1 MLRKY
6 LFIIFILISSSCW
19 AVDPFEDFHEYGQ
32 LSDEEIHDLHKG
44 EMLYG
49 DTEFGF
55 ILSRGNINSTSF
67 KLKGN
72 LYQDFEKWRN
82 QFKIDSLYKRD
93 ENDDTGDSDVT
104 ANRVFV
110 SAQGNYKVG
119 VKNSSFFIYGDYE
132 EDQFSGL
139 KFKSTIAT
147 GYGARVYQGTKN
159 KVDIDIGPGLYRS
172 VADEDSTVSESE
184 ESKTGYLLRVAMQWE
199 RLVSKRTR
207 FNQDV
212 SIEQSLSGLNSR
224 LKSETALISQV
235 IGAVSLKF
243 AYMYQHKQYA
253 VFIFF
258 VLTWIGGF
266 VALAWNLIG
275 ADWPLIIFAGVLVLV
290 GFLFH
295 GLTVKVNDKTISW
308 GFGPGVAGQQIT
320 LSDISEAKAVQNS
333 YRHGIGIRITH
344 DGWVYT
350 VSGFSA
356 VQLTLNDGTLYRVG
370 TNDQQGLLDAL
381 KKQNVPVAQP
391 KKQQSDPK
399 VVKRNNMI

>member
-1 MLRKY
+1 MRKY
-6 LFIIFILISSSCW
+6 LLLILLIISYPTW

-55 ILSRGNINSTSF
+55 ILSKGNTNSTSF
-67 KLKGN
+67 KFKGN

-82 QFKIDSLYKRD
+82 QFKIDTLYKRD
-93 ENDDTGDSDVT
+93 HNDDTGETDVT
-104 ANRVFV
+104 ANRIFL

-132 EDQFSGL
+132 EDEFSGL
-139 KFKSTIAT
+139 DFKGTIAT
-147 GYGARVYQGTKN
+147 GYGSRVYQGSKN

-172 VADEDSTVSESE
+172 VAADDSEASEDELDKV
-184 ESKTGYLLRVAMQWE
+184 GYLVRIAMQWE

-243 AYMYQHKQYA
+243 AYMYRYNSKPEDDKLKFDSELSA
-253 VFIFF
+253 
-258 VLTWIGGF
+258 T
-266 VALAWNLIG
+266 
-275 ADWPLIIFAGVLVLV
+275 LVYS
-290 GFLFH
+290 F
-295 GLTVKVNDKTISW
+295 
-308 GFGPGVAGQQIT
+308 
-320 LSDISEAKAVQNS
+320 
-333 YRHGIGIRITH
+333 
-344 DGWVYT
+344 
-350 VSGFSA
+350 
-356 VQLTLNDGTLYRVG
+356 
-370 TNDQQGLLDAL
+370 
-381 KKQNVPVAQP
+381 
-391 KKQQSDPK
+391 
-399 VVKRNNMI
+399 